1 MAKILELRD
10 LCVSYGAIDALKS
23 VNISVEE
30 GSIVAL
36 LGANGAGKTTTLRTI
51 SGVVKAKSDRF
62 CSKTSQSPTECLTKL
77 PVSA

>member
-36 LGANGAGKTTTLRTI
+36 LGANGAG
-51 SGVVKAKSDRF
+51 
-62 CSKTSQSPTECLTKL
+62 
-77 PVSA
+77 

>member
-51 SGVVKAKSDRF
+51 SGVVKA
-62 CSKTSQSPTECLTKL
+62 
-77 PVSA
+77 

>member
-51 SGVVKAKSDRF
+51 SGVVKAKSGQVLKVALF
-62 CSKTSQSPTECLTKL
+62 STG
-77 PVSA
+77 